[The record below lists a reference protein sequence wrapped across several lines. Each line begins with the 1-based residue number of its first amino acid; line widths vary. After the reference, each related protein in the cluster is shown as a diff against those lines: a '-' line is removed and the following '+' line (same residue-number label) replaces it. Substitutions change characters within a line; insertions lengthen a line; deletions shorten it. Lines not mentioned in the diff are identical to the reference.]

1 MAVRNFR
8 IDTTRVP
15 NHVPARAMEWSVSQ
29 SCSLT
34 NVHINMPISSGHTGI
49 SMTYGGSAVLISDC
63 VGIPLIFLYPASQ
76 YISPFSI
83 LHSQPHIIFFPQPAP
98 VNIPPGVADKETQTF
113 KGGAIGLQV
122 ASQQYLLKSLSFTDT
137 ETAIF
142 FKWSHV
148 TTIQN
153 THFTNCRFGIDAAR
167 PGSVGTISVVDSSVT
182 NCEAGVLT
190 HVSGAGQNSVVLDG
204 FVVTEGG
211 VAVRSSSEGGGVG
224 EVILGGSVEIGKV
237 WVLGNT

>member
-1 MAVRNFR
+1 MVCLAELQPDERAHRHAYLIGAHGHFDD
-8 IDTTRVP
+8 IWRV
-15 NHVPARAMEWSVSQ
+15 
-29 SCSLT
+29 
-34 NVHINMPISSGHTGI
+34 
-49 SMTYGGSAVLISDC
+49 GSADFRLC
-63 VGIPLIFLYPASQ
+63 GYPPRIPLFCS
-76 YISPFSI
+76 SI
-83 LHSQPHIIFFPQPAP
+83 YLSVPHPQSHIPFPQPRP
-98 VNIPPGVADKETQTF
+98 VNIPPGVVNRETQTF
-113 KGGAIGLQV
+113 KGGALGLQV

-153 THFTNCRFGIDAAR
+153 THFINCRFGIDAAR
-167 PGSVGTISVVDSSVT
+167 PGSAGTISVVDSSAT

-204 FVVTEGG
+204 FVVSEGG
-211 VAVRSSSEGGGVG
+211 VAVKSSSEGGGVG